1 MYIYIYLFIHLI
13 NHLLIYSIIY
23 AYHRLIQPAWAGG
36 EAGLAKIMKI
46 MKIMRHDAT
55 CWSGTTMVGWHIVAS
70 STFHLHVRAQVRSKT
85 PRVETSVV
93 IANQHPQLPKK
104 LNFVFVVVA
113 RMPPPRTPSN
123 KVGFIRFVFLL
134 VRLCESTLHRKGR
147 GEEGGEV
154 KFLGEWITFLVRAE
168 GGGCSP

>member
-1 MYIYIYLFIHLI
+1 M
-13 NHLLIYSIIY
+13 
-23 AYHRLIQPAWAGG
+23 
-36 EAGLAKIMKI
+36 
-46 MKIMRHDAT
+46 
-55 CWSGTTMVGWHIVAS
+55 AS

-134 VRLCESTLHRKGR
+134 VRLCESTLHWKGR

-168 GGGCSP
+168 AGGCSPESGKSTFGESGASLGRVWGESVASLGRVLRREGIALSAPPPTSQDFVETV